1 MRTRHKH
8 RHEGRATRWGLD
20 NLQTGR
26 FAQRVHELSIA
37 TSALQ
42 QTLEAAHEAG
52 ASRVARIVLRVGA
65 ISGVEVEA
73 LRFAFS
79 AILPG
84 TAAEGAELEICPVA
98 ARAHCASCQ
107 ADFAPGS
114 DLLFECPTC
123 GRLSATI
130 TQGRELELTRLEIY

>member
-8 RHEGRATRWGLD
+8 PHECRATRWALD
-20 NLQTGR
+20 IPQAER
-26 FAQRVHELSIA
+26 FAWSVHELSIA

-42 QTLEAAHEAG
+42 QTLQAAHDAG

-84 TAAEGAELEICPVA
+84 TAAESAELEICPVA

-107 ADFAPGS
+107 ADFSPGS

-123 GRLSATI
+123 GRMSATI